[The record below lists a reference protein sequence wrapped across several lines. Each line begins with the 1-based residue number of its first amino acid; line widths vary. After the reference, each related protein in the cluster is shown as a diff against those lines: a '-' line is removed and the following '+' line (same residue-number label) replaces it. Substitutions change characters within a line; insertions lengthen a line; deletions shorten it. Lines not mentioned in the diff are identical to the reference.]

1 MKQNIQEIASGLYRI
16 SIPLSV
22 LDFVHTYAL
31 VEGARVVLVDT
42 APNSPE
48 IKAQYG
54 KALAAVGKSL
64 KDVDRILITHS
75 HVDHCGL
82 AGVIKDLSGARI
94 HMTEIEYEAL
104 RQQQQRKRLMAAFA
118 MRHGLDDKA
127 VRNLELMLELFAAAT
142 APFSPDHFL
151 TDREVL
157 TAGGKKIVVYAVPG
171 HTRGQVCF
179 HLPEEEILLS
189 GDHVLPHITPNLSP
203 DLVDPSFSPLES
215 YLRSLDRI
223 GGLKVK
229 TVWPSHGEPFGDL
242 EGRVEEIKAHHE
254 QRKCLI
260 GEALLGRPKSLVE
273 ISEQIFGGSLDDFSR
288 VLALNETYVH
298 LQQLEREGTATAFE
312 HKGSILYKRA

>member
-48 IKAQYG
+48 IKAQYEE
-54 KALAAVGKSL
+54 ALTAVGKSL
-64 KDVDRILITHS
+64 KAVDLILITHS

-82 AGVIKDLSGARI
+82 AGVIKDLSGAAI
-94 HMTEIEYEAL
+94 HLPQIEYEAL
-104 RQQQQRKRLMAAFA
+104 LQQQQRKRLMAAFA

-127 VRNLELMLELFAAAT
+127 VRNLEVMLELFATAT
-142 APFSPDHFL
+142 APFIPDHFL
-151 TDREVL
+151 TDQEVL
-157 TAGGKKIVVYAVPG
+157 TAGGKKIIVCAVPG

-179 HLPEEEILLS
+179 YLPQEEILLS

-229 TVWPSHGEPFGDL
+229 TVWPSHGEPFSDL
-242 EGRVEEIKAHHE
+242 AGRVEEIKAHHE
-254 QRKCLI
+254 QRKRLI
-260 GEALLGRPKSLVE
+260 CEALWCRPRPLVE
-273 ISEQIFGGSLDDFSR
+273 ISERIFGSSLDDFSR
-288 VLALNETYVH
+288 ALALNETYVH
-298 LQQLEREGTATAFE
+298 LQQMEREGAATVFE
-312 HKGSILYKRA
+312 HEGAILYKRP